1 MKTECVSGAED
12 KGITIFFNNQDMG
25 KSKNE
30 TYAEQ
35 YVEYAME
42 QMRRYGIPASVTLAQ
57 GILESSNG
65 ESTLAQ
71 KENNHFGIKATQSW
85 IDGGGRYGL
94 YTDDKPNEKFCSY
107 DSVADSYEHHSRF
120 LAGNKRYAGC
130 FALQADDYRGWAKGL
145 ERAGYATGGNYANS
159 LISIIERNGLDKYD
173 RMVMEEMRAQGR
185 VPGEDK
191 DSRLSE
197 SGKGYAFP
205 LERKEFLLVTKPFGG
220 QRHITLQTDS
230 EAVLG
235 TEDNG
240 KVVAVDSGK
249 SLTVEYARTDGTTY
263 QVSYQGLTSTN
274 AKVGDT
280 VKAGQQ
286 LGVSGE
292 SLRFGVAQIST
303 DGTRRDIDP
312 AAYLADITQK
322 GNINLQL
329 MHEGKD
335 LLAKYKAT
343 DGAAI
348 NTRLSPDEWMK
359 KLLSSEDGGTRLGY
373 GTDPVMEMAVTMF
386 TSLMALALQI
396 DNKEEQMRVATETAL
411 SKRIDLSALLPTG
424 KECVLEV
431 PDSGRPVLHMD
442 NGNGRFSHEL
452 TASEMNRLSL
462 VLSDKD
468 TTPEQKRSQVAAIV
482 GGIALSGQMARN
494 YDQGMERHDG
504 QGENLQ
510 MK

>member
-1 MKTECVSGAED
+1 
-12 KGITIFFNNQDMG
+12 MG

-35 YVEYAME
+35 YAEYAME

-85 IDGGGRYGL
+85 LDAGGRYGL

-120 LAGNKRYAGC
+120 LLENSRYAGC
-130 FALQADDYRGWAKGL
+130 FELGADDYKGWAQEL

-159 LISIIERNGLDKYD
+159 LISIIEQNGLEKYD

-191 DSRLSE
+191 EIHLAEDR
-197 SGKGYAFP
+197 KDYAFP
-205 LERKEFLLVTKPFGG
+205 LERSEFLLVTVPFGG
-220 QRHITLQTDS
+220 QRSITLQADQ
-230 EAVLG
+230 EAVLA

-240 KVVAVDSGK
+240 KVVAVDAGK
-249 SLTVEYARTDGTTY
+249 SLTVEYARADGTTY

-274 AKVGDT
+274 AQVGGT
-280 VKAGQQ
+280 VNAGQQ
-286 LGVSGE
+286 LGVSGD
-292 SLRFGVAQIST
+292 SLQFGVAQIST
-303 DGTRRDIDP
+303 DGTKRDVDP
-312 AAYLADITQK
+312 AAYLADIAQK

-335 LLAKYKAT
+335 LMAKYKAT
-343 DGAAI
+343 DGTAI
-348 NTRLSPDEWMK
+348 DTTLSPDEWMK
-359 KLLSSEDGGTRLGY
+359 KLLSSEDSGARLGY
-373 GTDPVMEMAVTMF
+373 GTNPVVEMAVTMF
-386 TSLMALALQI
+386 TSLMALAMQI
-396 DNKEEQMRVATETAL
+396 DSKEEQMRAATKAAL
-411 SKRIDLSALLPTG
+411 GKRINLTALLPTC

-431 PDSGRPVLHMD
+431 QDSGRPILRID

-462 VLSDKD
+462 VLSDSD
-468 TTPEQKRSQVAAIV
+468 TTAEQKRSQVAAIV
-482 GGIALSGQMARN
+482 GSIALSGQMARN
-494 YDQGMERHDG
+494 YEQGMEQRNG

-510 MK
+510 MR

>member
-1 MKTECVSGAED
+1 
-12 KGITIFFNNQDMG
+12 MG

-65 ESTLAQ
+65 KSTLAR

-120 LAGNKRYAGC
+120 LLENSRYAGC
-130 FALQADDYRGWAKGL
+130 FELGADDYKGWAQGL

-159 LISIIERNGLDKYD
+159 LISIIERNGLEKYD

-191 DSRLSE
+191 EIHLAEDR
-197 SGKGYAFP
+197 KDYAFP
-205 LERKEFLLVTKPFGG
+205 LERSEFLLVTVPFGG
-220 QRHITLQTDS
+220 QRSITLQADH
-230 EAVLG
+230 EAVFA

-240 KVVAVDSGK
+240 KVVAVDAGQ
-249 SLTVEYARTDGTTY
+249 SLMVEYARTDGTTY

-274 AKVGDT
+274 AQVGDT
-280 VKAGQQ
+280 VNAGQQ
-286 LGVSGE
+286 LGVSGDN
-292 SLRFGVAQIST
+292 LQFGVAQISS
-303 DGTRRDIDP
+303 DGTKRDVDP
-312 AAYLADITQK
+312 AAYLADIAQK

-329 MHEGKD
+329 MHDGKD
-335 LLAKYKAT
+335 LTAKYKAI
-343 DGAAI
+343 DGTAV
-348 NTRLSPDEWMK
+348 NTALSPDEWMK
-359 KLLSSEDGGTRLGY
+359 KLLSSEDSGAHLGY
-373 GTDPVMEMAVTMF
+373 GTDPIVEMAITMF
-386 TSLMALALQI
+386 TSLMALAMQI
-396 DNKEEQMRVATETAL
+396 DNKKEQMRAATEAAL
-411 SKRIDLSALLPTG
+411 DKRMDLSALLPAC

-431 PDSGRPVLHMD
+431 QDNGRPILHID
-442 NGNGRFSHEL
+442 NGNGLFSHEL

-462 VLSDKD
+462 VFSNKD
-468 TTPEQKRSQVAAIV
+468 TTAEQKRSQVAAIV
-482 GGIALSGQMARN
+482 GGIALSGQVARN
-494 YDQGMERHDG
+494 YEQGMERHNG

-510 MK
+510 MR

>member
-1 MKTECVSGAED
+1 
-12 KGITIFFNNQDMG
+12 MG

-30 TYAEQ
+30 TYASR
-35 YVEYAME
+35 YAAYAME

-65 ESTLAQ
+65 ESTLAK
-71 KENNHFGIKATQSW
+71 KENNHFGIKATRSW

-94 YTDDKPNEKFCSY
+94 YTDDKPDEKFCSY

-120 LAGNKRYAGC
+120 LAENKRYAGC
-130 FALQADDYRGWAKGL
+130 FELQADDYKGWAQGL
-145 ERAGYATGGNYANS
+145 ERAGYATGGNYASS
-159 LISIIERNGLDKYD
+159 LTNLIERNGLDKYD

-191 DSRLSE
+191 NSRLSE

-205 LERKEFLLVTKPFGG
+205 LERKEFLLVTTPFGE

-230 EAVLG
+230 EAVLA

-240 KVVAVDSGK
+240 KVVAMDVGK

-280 VKAGQQ
+280 VNAGQQ
-286 LGVSGE
+286 LGVSGAN
-292 SLRFGVAQIST
+292 LQFGVAQIST
-303 DGTRRDIDP
+303 DGTKRDVDP
-312 AAYLADITQK
+312 AAYLADIAQK

-329 MHEGKD
+329 MHDGKD
-335 LLAKYKAT
+335 LMAKYKAA
-343 DGAAI
+343 DGTAI
-348 NTRLSPDEWMK
+348 NTTLSPDEWMK
-359 KLLSSEDGGTRLGY
+359 KLLSSEDSGARLGY
-373 GTDPVMEMAVTMF
+373 GTDPVVEMAITMF
-386 TSLMALALQI
+386 TSLMALAMQI
-396 DNKEEQMRVATETAL
+396 DNKEEQMKLATETAL
-411 SKRIDLSALLPTG
+411 DKRIDLSSLLPAC
-424 KECVLEV
+424 KECVLEKQ
-431 PDSGRPVLHMD
+431 DGGRPILWMD
-442 NGNGRFSHEL
+442 NDGGSFSHEL

-462 VLSDKD
+462 VLCDKD
-468 TTPEQKRSQVAAIV
+468 TTAEQKRSQVAAIV
-482 GGIALSGQMARN
+482 GGIALSDQVARN
-494 YDQGMERHDG
+494 YEQGMERHNG

-510 MK
+510 MR

>member
-1 MKTECVSGAED
+1 
-12 KGITIFFNNQDMG
+12 MG

-30 TYAEQ
+30 IYAEQ
-35 YVEYAME
+35 YVEFAME

-85 IDGGGRYGL
+85 LDGGGRYGL
-94 YTDDKPNEKFCSY
+94 YTDDKPDEKFCSY

-120 LAGNKRYAGC
+120 LLENSRYAGC
-130 FALQADDYRGWAKGL
+130 FELGADDYKGWAQGL

-159 LISIIERNGLDKYD
+159 LISIIERNGLEKYD

-191 DSRLSE
+191 EIHLAGDR
-197 SGKGYAFP
+197 KDYVFP
-205 LERKEFLLVTKPFGG
+205 LERSEFLFVTEPFGE
-220 QRHITLQTDS
+220 QRSITLQTDN
-230 EAVLG
+230 EAVLAS
-235 TEDNG
+235 EDNG
-240 KVVAVDSGK
+240 KVVSVDAGK

-263 QVSYQGLTSTN
+263 QVSYQGLTSTY

-280 VKAGQQ
+280 VNAGQQ
-286 LGVSGE
+286 VGVSGD
-292 SLRFGVAQIST
+292 SLQFGVVQIST

-312 AAYLADITQK
+312 AAYLADIAQK

-329 MHEGKD
+329 MHDGND

-343 DGAAI
+343 DGTTI
-348 NTRLSPDEWMK
+348 HTGLSPDEWMK
-359 KLLSSEDGGTRLGY
+359 KLLSSEDSGARLGY
-373 GTDPVMEMAVTMF
+373 GTDPVVEMAVTLF

-396 DNKEEQMRVATETAL
+396 DNKEEQMRAATEAAL
-411 SKRIDLSALLPTG
+411 DKRIDLTALLSVY

-431 PDSGRPVLHMD
+431 QDSGRPILRMD

-462 VLSDKD
+462 VLSDTG
-468 TTPEQKRSQVAAIV
+468 TTAEQKRSQVAAIV
-482 GGIALSGQMARN
+482 GGIALSGQVARN
-494 YDQGMERHDG
+494 YEQGMEQHNG

-510 MK
+510 MR

>member
-1 MKTECVSGAED
+1 
-12 KGITIFFNNQDMG
+12 MG

-94 YTDDKPNEKFCSY
+94 YTDDAPNEKFCCY
-107 DSVADSYEHHSRF
+107 NSVADSYEHHSRF
-120 LAGNKRYAGC
+120 LLENTRYAGC
-130 FALQADDYRGWAKGL
+130 FELGADDYKGWAQEL

-159 LISIIERNGLDKYD
+159 LISIIERNGLEKYD

-185 VPGEDK
+185 IPGEDK
-191 DSRLSE
+191 EIHLAEDR
-197 SGKGYAFP
+197 KDYAFP
-205 LERKEFLLVTKPFGG
+205 LERSEFLLVTVPFGE
-220 QRHITLQTDS
+220 QRSITLQTNN
-230 EAVLG
+230 EAVLA

-240 KVVAVDSGK
+240 KVVAVDAGR
-249 SLTVEYARTDGTTY
+249 SLTVEYARADGTTY
-263 QVSYQGLTSTN
+263 QVSYQALASTN

-280 VKAGQQ
+280 VNAGQQ

-292 SLRFGVAQIST
+292 SLRFGVAQIYT

-312 AAYLADITQK
+312 AAYLAEIASK
-322 GNINLQL
+322 GNIGLQL

-335 LLAKYKAT
+335 LLGKYKPDGNAIRT
-343 DGAAI
+343 D
-348 NTRLSPDEWMK
+348 LSPDEWMK
-359 KLLSSEDGGTRLGY
+359 KLLSSEDGGAHLGY
-373 GTDPVMEMAVTMF
+373 GTDPVVEMAITMF

-396 DNKEEQMRVATETAL
+396 DNKEERMRAATEAAL
-411 SKRIDLSALLPTG
+411 DRRIDLSALLPTC

-431 PDSGRPVLHMD
+431 QDGGRPILHID

-468 TTPEQKRSQVAAIV
+468 TTAEQKRSQVAAIV
-482 GGIALSGQMARN
+482 GGIALSGQAARN
-494 YDQGMERHDG
+494 YEQGMERHNG

-510 MK
+510 MR

>member
-1 MKTECVSGAED
+1 
-12 KGITIFFNNQDMG
+12 MG

-65 ESTLAQ
+65 ESILAQ

-85 IDGGGRYGL
+85 LDGGGRYGL
-94 YTDDKPNEKFCSY
+94 YTDDKPDEKFCSY

-120 LAGNKRYAGC
+120 LLENSRYAGC
-130 FALQADDYRGWAKGL
+130 FELGADDYKGWAQEL

-159 LISIIERNGLDKYD
+159 LISIIERNGLEKYD
-173 RMVMEEMRAQGR
+173 RMVMEEMQAQGR
-185 VPGEDK
+185 VPGEYK
-191 DSRLSE
+191 DIHLAE
-197 SGKGYAFP
+197 GQKNYAFP
-205 LERKEFLLVTKPFGG
+205 LERQEFLLVTEQFGE
-220 QRHITLQTDS
+220 QRNITLQTDN
-230 EAVLG
+230 EAVLA

-240 KVVAVDSGK
+240 KVVAVDAGK
-249 SLTVEYARTDGTTY
+249 SLTVEYVRTDGTTY

-274 AKVGDT
+274 GQVGDT

-286 LGVSGE
+286 VGVSGN
-292 SLRFGVAQIST
+292 SLQFGVVQIST

-312 AAYLADITQK
+312 AVYLADVAQK

-335 LLAKYKAT
+335 LLTKYKAT
-343 DGAAI
+343 DGTTI
-348 NTRLSPDEWMK
+348 NTGLSTDEWIK
-359 KLLSSEDGGTRLGY
+359 KLLSSEDSGAHLGY
-373 GTDPVMEMAVTMF
+373 GTDPVVEMAITLF

-396 DNKEEQMRVATETAL
+396 DNKEERMRVTTEAAL
-411 SKRIDLSALLPTG
+411 DKRIDLSALLPTC
-424 KECVLEV
+424 KECMLEIQ
-431 PDSGRPVLHMD
+431 DGGRPILHMD

-468 TTPEQKRSQVAAIV
+468 TTAEQKRSQVAAIV
-482 GGIALSGQMARN
+482 GGIALSGQVARN
-494 YDQGMERHDG
+494 YEQGMERQNG

-510 MK
+510 MR

>member
-1 MKTECVSGAED
+1 
-12 KGITIFFNNQDMG
+12 MG

-30 TYAEQ
+30 TYAEL

-94 YTDDKPNEKFCSY
+94 YTDDAPNEKFCSY

-120 LAGNKRYAGC
+120 LLENSRYAAC
-130 FALQADDYRGWAKGL
+130 FELGADDYKGWAQGL
-145 ERAGYATGGNYANS
+145 ERAGYATGGNYASS
-159 LISIIERNGLDKYD
+159 LIAIIEQNGLDKYD
-173 RMVMEEMRAQGR
+173 RMVMEEMQTQGR

-191 DSRLSE
+191 AIHLAEDR
-197 SGKGYAFP
+197 KDYAFP
-205 LERKEFLLVTKPFGG
+205 LERSEFLLVTEPFGE
-220 QRHITLQTDS
+220 QRHIILQTDN
-230 EAVLG
+230 EAVLA

-240 KVVAVDSGK
+240 KVVAVDAGK
-249 SLTVEYARTDGTTY
+249 SLTVEYARADGTTY
-263 QVSYQGLTSTN
+263 QVSYQALASTN

-280 VKAGQQ
+280 VNAGQQ

-292 SLRFGVAQIST
+292 SLRFGVAQIYT
-303 DGTRRDIDP
+303 DDTRRDIDP
-312 AAYLADITQK
+312 AAYLAEIASK
-322 GNINLQL
+322 GNIGLQL

-335 LLAKYKAT
+335 LLGKYKPDGNAIRT
-343 DGAAI
+343 D
-348 NTRLSPDEWMK
+348 LSPDEWMK
-359 KLLSSEDGGTRLGY
+359 KLLSSEDGGAHLGY
-373 GTDPVMEMAVTMF
+373 GTDPVVEMAITMF

-396 DNKEEQMRVATETAL
+396 DNKEERMRAATEAAL
-411 SKRIDLSALLPTG
+411 DRRIDLSALLPTC

-431 PDSGRPVLHMD
+431 QDGGRPILHID

-452 TASEMNRLSL
+452 TASEMNHLSL

-468 TTPEQKRSQVAAIV
+468 TTAEQKRSQVAAIV
-482 GGIALSGQMARN
+482 GGIALSGQAARN
-494 YDQGMERHDG
+494 YEQGMERHNG

-510 MK
+510 MR

>member
-1 MKTECVSGAED
+1 
-12 KGITIFFNNQDMG
+12 MG

-30 TYAEQ
+30 TYASR
-35 YVEYAME
+35 YAAYAME

-65 ESTLAQ
+65 ESTLAK
-71 KENNHFGIKATQSW
+71 KENNHFGIKATRSW

-94 YTDDKPNEKFCSY
+94 YTDDKPDEKFCSY

-120 LAGNKRYAGC
+120 LAENKRYAGC
-130 FALQADDYRGWAKGL
+130 FELQADDYKGWAQGL
-145 ERAGYATGGNYANS
+145 ERAGYATGGNYASS
-159 LISIIERNGLDKYD
+159 LTNLIERNGLDKYD

-205 LERKEFLLVTKPFGG
+205 LERKEFLLVTTPFGE

-230 EAVLG
+230 EAVLA

-240 KVVAVDSGK
+240 KVVAMDVGK

-280 VKAGQQ
+280 VNAGQQ
-286 LGVSGE
+286 LGVSGAN
-292 SLRFGVAQIST
+292 LQFGVAQIST
-303 DGTRRDIDP
+303 DGTKRDVDP
-312 AAYLADITQK
+312 AAYLADIAQK

-329 MHEGKD
+329 MHDGKD
-335 LLAKYKAT
+335 LMAKYKAA
-343 DGAAI
+343 DGTAI
-348 NTRLSPDEWMK
+348 NTTLSPDEWMK
-359 KLLSSEDGGTRLGY
+359 KLLSSEDSGARLGY
-373 GTDPVMEMAVTMF
+373 GTDPVVEMAITMF
-386 TSLMALALQI
+386 TSLMALAMQI
-396 DNKEEQMRVATETAL
+396 DNKEEQMKLATETAL
-411 SKRIDLSALLPTG
+411 DKRIDLSSLLPAC
-424 KECVLEV
+424 KECVLEKQ
-431 PDSGRPVLHMD
+431 DGGRPILWMD
-442 NGNGRFSHEL
+442 NDGGSFSHEL

-462 VLSDKD
+462 VLCDKD
-468 TTPEQKRSQVAAIV
+468 TTAEQKRSQVAAIV
-482 GGIALSGQMARN
+482 GGIALSDQVARN
-494 YDQGMERHDG
+494 YEQGMERHNG

-510 MK
+510 MR